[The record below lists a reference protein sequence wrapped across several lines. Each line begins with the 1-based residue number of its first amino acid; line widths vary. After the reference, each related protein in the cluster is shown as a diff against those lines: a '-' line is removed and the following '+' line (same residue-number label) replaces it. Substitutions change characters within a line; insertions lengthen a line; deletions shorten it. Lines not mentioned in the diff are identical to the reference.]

1 MNIICKIEEKSIA
14 PAVYQHPEAWL
25 ILTWRMNKMENKQE
39 VIKAFRAARIDNEK
53 LLMEGKIRYCDYA
66 EIMLGFESELREL
79 GVVF

>member
-1 MNIICKIEEKSIA
+1 MILRKRAKPLRCSK
-14 PAVYQHPEAWL
+14 HPEAWL

-39 VIKAFRAARIDNEK
+39 VIKALRAARIDNEK

-79 GVVF
+79 GEVF